1 MNKRFLQVIT
11 TLVLAIAIA
20 FAVYHREQFDIQL
33 LSDWLQL
40 AGWWAPVVFIFIYAI
55 ATVLFLPGSVLT
67 ISGGI
72 LFGPVLGS
80 LCNIAGASI
89 GAGLSF
95 LIARY
100 LASDW
105 VSQRAGGRLKQLID
119 GVETEGWRFVAFVRL
134 VPLFPF
140 NLLNYALGL
149 TKIRFI
155 EYLLASC
162 IFMSPGAIAYTY
174 LGHAG
179 REAITGGDGLINTI
193 LIAIALLAIVMFIP
207 RFVATLKRGSSID
220 VQELKRRLDADETL
234 LLDVRTEKDFL
245 QAHLQPAMNIPVER
259 LEHELSKLQE
269 QTAKSISII
278 CTTDRRSA
286 RAADILLKHGFQ
298 DVRVVKGGMTDWQS
312 HFQSD
317 RIAGG
322 AD

>member
-1 MNKRFLQVIT
+1 MNKRILQAAT
-11 TLVLAIAIA
+11 TVVLATAIA

-33 LSDWLQL
+33 LSQWLQQ
-40 AGWWAPVVFIFIYAI
+40 AGWWAPLVFVFIYAI

-67 ISGGI
+67 LSGGI
-72 LFGPVLGS
+72 LFGPFLGA
-80 LCNIAGASI
+80 LCNITGATIGAS
-89 GAGLSF
+89 LSF

-105 VSQRAGGRLKQLID
+105 VSQRAGGRLRQLID

-149 TKIRFI
+149 TRLRFI

-174 LGHAG
+174 IGYAG

-193 LIAIALLAIVMFIP
+193 LIAIALLAIVMFMP
-207 RFVATLKRGSSID
+207 RFIATLRRGSSID

-234 LLDVRTEKDFL
+234 LLDVRTEKDYL
-245 QAHLQPAMNIPVER
+245 QAHLEPAVNIPVEK
-259 LEHELSKLQE
+259 LEHAIDKLQ
-269 QTAKSISII
+269 THTNDSISII

-286 RAADILLKHGFQ
+286 KAANILLKHGFR
-298 DVRVVKGGMTDWQS
+298 DVHVVKGGMTDWQ
-312 HFQSD
+312 HLYQSD
-317 RIAGG
+317 LIADQ